1 MKFRKYLNIF
11 IIVMVILNWLR
22 MMFGFSIGGLTA
34 KGFRTLKYFTILSNL
49 FEAYASFIWLYK
61 KNEKLKYI
69 AAISVAL
76 TFLTVLLFL
85 GPLFGFR
92 FVYIGSNFWFHLIIP
107 LIAVIEV
114 ILFNNQTFSNKD
126 NLFGLIPVL
135 LYGVFYIGNVLI
147 NGIGQWPNNNDW
159 YGFFSWGY
167 LASIMIIIIL
177 TLATYFIGFVIR
189 RINNKYKDYI
199 NKK

>member
-1 MKFRKYLNIF
+1 
-11 IIVMVILNWLR
+11 MVILNWLR
-22 MMFGFSIGGLTA
+22 MMLGFSIGGLTA
-34 KGFRTLKYFTILSNL
+34 TGFRTLKYFTILSNL

-107 LIAVIEV
+107 LITVIEV

-126 NLFGLIPVL
+126 NLLGLIPVL

-147 NGIGQWPNNNDW
+147 NGIGHWPNSNDW

-167 LASIMIIIIL
+167 QALIMIIIIL
-177 TLATYFIGFVIR
+177 TLATYFIGFIIR